1 MSDPRSQ
8 AITDLVG
15 ERRVKQFIPEMYK
28 KGAASFVSYQSLQQ
42 SKKKSVCV
50 RGEEYNVDEP
60 KSKHELRRASKI
72 PHEAFLVISL

>member
-1 MSDPRSQ
+1 MFLIK
-8 AITDLVG
+8 AYNKAKT
-15 ERRVKQFIPEMYK
+15 KN
-28 KGAASFVSYQSLQQ
+28 
-42 SKKKSVCV
+42 KKSVCV